1 MVREQSSG
9 MTVPCQTAVA
19 CWPLRT
25 STTTTTTRG
34 RLRLVHWVT
43 PSAAMTVTGSVPC
56 RVTIG
61 RVAASSAS
69 ACVIGCGWESSC
81 VAAAAMASPQ
91 TTARRQ
97 VTATTTVTVTHL
109 HVRNTVVG
117 TLKQQQES
125 PFTKTATLTGAG
137 AE

>member
-9 MTVPCQTAVA
+9 RTLPCQTAVA

-25 STTTTTTRG
+25 STASWLG
-34 RLRLVHWVT
+34 AAPT